1 MTKTSKFWLYF
12 GVMLV
17 CTGFGTA
24 VGAVII
30 FLYFWDDIKKTI
42 LQSRDTQSH
51 TSMHY
56 DDNVLDEMK

>member
-1 MTKTSKFWLYF
+1 
-12 GVMLV
+12 MLV